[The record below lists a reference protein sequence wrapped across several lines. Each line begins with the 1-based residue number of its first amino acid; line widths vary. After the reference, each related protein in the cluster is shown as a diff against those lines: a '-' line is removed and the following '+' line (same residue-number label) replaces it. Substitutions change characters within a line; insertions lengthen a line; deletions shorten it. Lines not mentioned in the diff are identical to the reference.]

1 MEILTKTLKKLRRRR
16 VPVLL
21 QLNAMECGAACL
33 AMILNYHGRK
43 TAVAECREYCGLGED
58 AVTAK
63 MIAQAGRAYGFRVK
77 GYSIQS
83 IDFCQIPLPAIVH
96 WEFRHF
102 VVVER
107 WSATDVRIVDPA
119 IGRCRLTPSKFEA
132 GFTGVVLTFEP
143 GACFTRQD
151 SISHSAWRAYLRSM
165 FATAGTKG
173 LLAQILAAS
182 LCLLIFGLALPLF
195 TKIIVDRV
203 LPFQLHHILTI
214 MGLGLCILALA
225 QAVAAYLRSALL
237 IYLQARMDS
246 QMMLGFFERLLAL
259 PFRFFQQRS
268 SGDLLMR
275 LNSNSL
281 IREILVGSENSD
293 PLDSGNSGTPKNLQ
307 KG

>member
-1 MEILTKTLKKLRRRR
+1 
-16 VPVLL
+16 
-21 QLNAMECGAACL
+21 
-33 AMILNYHGRK
+33 
-43 TAVAECREYCGLGED
+43 
-58 AVTAK
+58 
-63 MIAQAGRAYGFRVK
+63 
-77 GYSIQS
+77 
-83 IDFCQIPLPAIVH
+83 
-96 WEFRHF
+96 
-102 VVVER
+102 
-107 WSATDVRIVDPA
+107 
-119 IGRCRLTPSKFEA
+119 
-132 GFTGVVLTFEP
+132 
-143 GACFTRQD
+143 
-151 SISHSAWRAYLRSM
+151 
-165 FATAGTKG
+165 
-173 LLAQILAAS
+173 
-182 LCLLIFGLALPLF
+182 
-195 TKIIVDRV
+195 VDRV